1 MKIDKNKLVDL
12 LVEKTS
18 MEKAEVEKQL
28 EQLIDRIIDAAHRGK
43 ALEIKEFGVFYFDD
57 EGELKFDPSKELSTE
72 ISFKYA
78 GMKPIELQPER
89 DTAIPLGADEDE
101 EKVPEEQTPTADVA
115 ETEEAEKK
123 EKREKDKDEADDI
136 FGIEEDDED
145 FDFLS
150 DAVKES
156 EAEMDVWDEVEKE
169 EEKEKKENEA
179 KKPKPQPKQKKKS
192 SAGIWVIAALLL
204 ILLLAGLY
212 FIFIDDGFMADEP
225 QQAAVTEQPA
235 PVPDEI
241 SVITD
246 ENAEFAEDTEMT
258 PVEPEQEQQ
267 NAVSEEEGLQNDQP
281 ETITQPAVDE
291 QSTYGLMGSI
301 NDEAN
306 NGYSIVLHSFN
317 SEENAR
323 ETAARLSEEGYRVL
337 VSSRTVT
344 GEPVWRVS
352 VGQFETLAQ
361 AQENIDRLPS
371 PYNVQNFIHRIQN
384 N

>member
-1 MKIDKNKLVDL
+1 MKIDKNKLVHL

-169 EEKEKKENEA
+169 EEKEKKEKEA

>member
-43 ALEIKEFGVFYFDD
+43 ALEIKEFGVFYFDE

-89 DTAIPLGADEDE
+89 DTAIPLGVDEDE
-101 EKVPEEQTPTADVA
+101 EKVPEEETPTADVA
-115 ETEEAEKK
+115 ETEETEKK
-123 EKREKDKDEADDI
+123 EKDKDEADDI

-169 EEKEKKENEA
+169 KKEKEA

-204 ILLLAGLY
+204 ILLLVGLY
-212 FIFIDDGFMADEP
+212 FIFVDDGFIADEP

-246 ENAEFAEDTEMT
+246 ENAEVAEDTEMT
-258 PVEPEQEQQ
+258 PVEPEPEQQ

-281 ETITQPAVDE
+281 ETITPPAVDE

>member
-89 DTAIPLGADEDE
+89 DTAIPLGVDEDE

-169 EEKEKKENEA
+169 EEKEKKEKEA